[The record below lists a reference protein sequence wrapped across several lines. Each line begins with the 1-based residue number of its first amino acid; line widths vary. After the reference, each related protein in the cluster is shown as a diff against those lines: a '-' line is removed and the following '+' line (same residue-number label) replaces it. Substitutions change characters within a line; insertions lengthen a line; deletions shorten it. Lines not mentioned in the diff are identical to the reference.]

1 MISLNW
7 VKDYI
12 DLKDENLKDLAVKV
26 TKAGVN
32 VEKVVTNHIDNLVIG
47 KVVECKP
54 HPDSDHLNICQV
66 DVGSDTR
73 QIVCGASNVRKDL
86 HVIVALPGA
95 ILPGNF
101 EIKAGKIRGE
111 ESDGMICAL
120 FELGLEEKTEENYNR
135 GIEEL
140 GEDAV
145 VGEDPLAYLG
155 LDDTLYELDVHK
167 HRNNDCYYHIGFA
180 YEIASIIN
188 KPVTLP
194 DTSYTEIEDD
204 INNHF
209 SLEVATSKCP
219 YYLAKM
225 VKDVKIKES
234 PDFIK
239 KRLISAGMRPINN
252 VVDISNYVMLEF
264 GQPMHF
270 FDKDK
275 LGNKI
280 VVRDA
285 LDNEQI
291 ITLDN
296 KERTLTP
303 KDIVITDGEKPV
315 CIAGVMGGLNTDVDS
330 STQNILI
337 ESAIFDAVS
346 IRYTASNLNLKSEAS
361 IRYGKGLNYEYTLM
375 AINRACS
382 LLEKYADAKV
392 LTGIVSHDVLDK
404 TPKVVEFK
412 AEDVNKLLGI
422 TISDS
427 DMEKELDRLGFSY
440 EVTNEGFKV
449 TIPNRR
455 LDMDPNVA
463 DIAEEIGRLY
473 GYHNLV
479 STRPTV
485 KTRRGVYIGDVLH
498 RKEVSKRLRTLG
510 LNEVK
515 TYTLTSLEMSKLF
528 KDESMENIILPNP
541 MSADKSV
548 IRTSILPSLLNV
560 YDYNKARNV
569 KDINI
574 YEISKVYDINYK
586 EELKVA
592 GLMKGNY
599 TTNEWNNS
607 SVRVDFYLLK
617 GIIENILNYLGFK
630 NRYSFEVDKIND
642 MHPGMSARILVDR
655 EPIGF
660 LGRIHPSVKKD
671 EIYAFEFSLTKLID
685 KKVKPLKFKEVSKYP
700 EVNKDLAFVVNK
712 DITVKD
718 LMEQIKKSGG
728 RLLTNIDV
736 FDVYVG
742 ENVAEDEKSIAFS
755 LTFSDPTKTL
765 SDEEVMAIFNKII
778 TEVENKLPAKVRD
791 K

>member
-1 MISLNW
+1 
-7 VKDYI
+7 
-12 DLKDENLKDLAVKV
+12 
-26 TKAGVN
+26 
-32 VEKVVTNHIDNLVIG
+32 
-47 KVVECKP
+47 
-54 HPDSDHLNICQV
+54 
-66 DVGSDTR
+66 
-73 QIVCGASNVRKDL
+73 
-86 HVIVALPGA
+86 
-95 ILPGNF
+95 
-101 EIKAGKIRGE
+101 
-111 ESDGMICAL
+111 
-120 FELGLEEKTEENYNR
+120 
-135 GIEEL
+135 
-140 GEDAV
+140 
-145 VGEDPLAYLG
+145 
-155 LDDTLYELDVHK
+155 
-167 HRNNDCYYHIGFA
+167 
-180 YEIASIIN
+180 
-188 KPVTLP
+188 
-194 DTSYTEIEDD
+194 
-204 INNHF
+204 
-209 SLEVATSKCP
+209 
-219 YYLAKM
+219 
-225 VKDVKIKES
+225 
-234 PDFIK
+234 
-239 KRLISAGMRPINN
+239 
-252 VVDISNYVMLEF
+252 
-264 GQPMHF
+264 
-270 FDKDK
+270 
-275 LGNKI
+275 
-280 VVRDA
+280 
-285 LDNEQI
+285 
-291 ITLDN
+291 
-296 KERTLTP
+296 
-303 KDIVITDGEKPV
+303 
-315 CIAGVMGGLNTDVDS
+315 MGGLNTDVDDT
-330 STQNILI
+330 TQNILI

-375 AINRACS
+375 AINRACH

-412 AEDVNKLLGI
+412 ASEVNKLLGI

-427 DMEKELDRLGFSY
+427 DMEKELERLGFGY
-440 EVTNEGFKV
+440 ELTGEDFKV

-479 STRPTV
+479 STLPTV
-485 KTRRGVYIGDVLH
+485 KTRRGVYVGDVLH

-569 KDINI
+569 KDVNI
-574 YEISKVYDINYK
+574 YEISKVYDVNYR
-586 EELKVA
+586 EELKVS

-599 TTNEWNNS
+599 ITNEWNNS
-607 SVRVDFYLLK
+607 SVRVDFYLMK
-617 GIIENILNYLGFK
+617 GIIENVLNYLGFR

-660 LGRIHPSVKKD
+660 LGRVHPSIKKD
-671 EIYAFEFSLTKLID
+671 EIYAFEFSLTKLIE

-742 ENVAEDEKSIAFS
+742 ENVKEDEKSIAFS

-765 SDEEVMAIFNKII
+765 SDDEVMTVFNKII
-778 TEVENKLPAKVRD
+778 TEVESKLPAKVRD